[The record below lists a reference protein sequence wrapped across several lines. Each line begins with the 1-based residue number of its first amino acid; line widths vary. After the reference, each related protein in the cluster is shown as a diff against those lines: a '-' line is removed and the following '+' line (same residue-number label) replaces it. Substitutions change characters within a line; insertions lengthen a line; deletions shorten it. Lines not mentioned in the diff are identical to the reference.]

1 MYQIP
6 LMCLLLKEIEFRRL
20 VKNLIRKISTK
31 IFWSLIK
38 SKNLEIIMKN
48 FSWVFLDEYRLIVNY
63 KKPIDYKK
71 PLGFILLDSNDNR
84 CIDVIKN
91 SKFFYRNSKT
101 FSYSLFSRFFHCT
114 SNFTFTDIK
123 IIDSFFQIKKK
134 FSKFLPIIFPIGNF
148 YGSLL
153 SLSEL
158 LRILFLKFI
167 RNSRI
172 HKVSFLKIKNLIL
185 KFIQKFEIN
194 LPNKKIRLVFLNI
207 LLRKKIR

>member
-71 PLGFILLDSNDNR
+71 LFLSHKLYPLEEEEITSMGGFINKLTKRQNR
-84 CIDVIKN
+84 
-91 SKFFYRNSKT
+91 
-101 FSYSLFSRFFHCT
+101 
-114 SNFTFTDIK
+114 
-123 IIDSFFQIKKK
+123 
-134 FSKFLPIIFPIGNF
+134 
-148 YGSLL
+148 
-153 SLSEL
+153 
-158 LRILFLKFI
+158 
-167 RNSRI
+167 
-172 HKVSFLKIKNLIL
+172 
-185 KFIQKFEIN
+185 
-194 LPNKKIRLVFLNI
+194 KIRKRFERVFSHRSKLFNT
-207 LLRKKIR
+207 